1 MILLTIIMVPSSVM
15 FYLSDPGLNI
25 IPMTNT
31 TETYFTDT
39 TIANLNIKY
48 LIPPIIYKTEND

>member
-1 MILLTIIMVPSSVM
+1 MVPSSVM

-39 TIANLNIKY
+39 TIANLNILY
-48 LIPPIIYKTEND
+48 NVLPGIYEE